1 MVTAETC
8 SCLFFFFFDKS
19 ILRKKNSVL
28 LIEKFPSL
36 VVPKNAIMLQHFI
49 TQFSLY
55 YLSSDR
61 LQEVKNKENFKLLAQ
76 KKWLRSLT
84 RGGCLQKVPNIV
96 ISLGNFWYFGKV
108 VAEERWSQPEVG
120 LYVGLWLKPHCM
132 VTHVGSI
139 LRASSSFWVI

>member
-8 SCLFFFFFDKS
+8 SCFLFYSCEKS

-61 LQEVKNKENFKLLAQ
+61 LQEVNIKLLALKVVQ
-76 KKWLRSLT
+76 VTSVI
-84 RGGCLQKVPNIV
+84 RGSCLQKGRV
-96 ISLGNFWYFGKV
+96 IGLGNIWYFGKL
-108 VAEERWSQPEVG
+108 VAEEKWSQQGVR
-120 LYVGLWLKPHCM
+120 LYF
-132 VTHVGSI
+132 T
-139 LRASSSFWVI
+139 